1 VRRELK
7 AGLLGAAVIGLLLTV
22 ALAARSGHPNGEGEV
37 VERSIPHGIQDSLV
51 TLLAVGYVLVLVTG
65 VILAFRFRGDWREP
79 QSHWLRNFAILVGI
93 LLVIVLG
100 YVAIARRPP
109 TPPPERN
116 KIAREQRPVAV
127 PPRGR
132 VPIRQAHFNWP
143 LAISFVGLLL
153 VGGTLV
159 YIRLRRRPELELES
173 TVQEDLARAVETT
186 IDDLRRE
193 PDARRAVIAAY
204 ANMERVMA
212 AHGFARRRAET
223 PFEYL
228 ARVLRG
234 LDVRESAV
242 RQLTQLFEYA
252 KFSAHEIDSAMK
264 EEAIVAL
271 EAVRDDLR
279 RQEALAA

>member
-1 VRRELK
+1 MV
-7 AGLLGAAVIGLLLTV
+7 GLLLTV
-22 ALAARSGHPNGEGEV
+22 ALGAHGGHPNGSGEV
-37 VERSIPHGIQDSLV
+37 IERSIPKGVEDSLV
-51 TLLAVGYVLVLVTG
+51 TLVAVTYAIVVVSA
-65 VILAFRFRGDWREP
+65 IIAAYRYRGEWREP
-79 QSHWLRNFAILVGI
+79 QSHWLRNS
-93 LLVIVLG
+93 IVLSAFLIALTVG
-100 YVAIARRPP
+100 YYTIARRPP
-109 TPPPERN
+109 QAPPEQV
-116 KIAREQRPVAV
+116 KIAHELNPVEA

-132 VPIRQAHFNWP
+132 VPARHAHFNWP
-143 LAISFVGLLL
+143 LAISFVGLVLI
-153 VGGTLV
+153 GGTLV
-159 YIRLRRRPELELES
+159 YIRLRRLPQLELQS
-173 TVQEDLARAVETT
+173 TLPEDLARAMETT
-186 IDDLRRE
+186 IDDIRRE

-212 AHGFARRRAET
+212 VHGHARRRAET
-223 PFEYL
+223 PLEYL